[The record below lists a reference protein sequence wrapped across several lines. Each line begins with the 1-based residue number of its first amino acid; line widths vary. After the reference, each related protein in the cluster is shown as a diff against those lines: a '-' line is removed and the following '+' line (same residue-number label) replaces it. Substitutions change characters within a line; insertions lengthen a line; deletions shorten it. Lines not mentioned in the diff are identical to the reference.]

1 MNTLLEVKDL
11 NVSFQGNETKNK
23 NENKSENKKENKNGN
38 KEENE
43 NETVTAVSC
52 LSISIREK
60 ETLALVGETGCGK
73 SVVAHAIMRLLPPES
88 RVKGRIEFGSKNLLE
103 LSEKEMAKLRGKEIS
118 IIFQNPSLALNPV
131 YSIGHQLA
139 EPLRIHKQEMGWKE
153 KEEKKEKGK
162 EREKREKKQDNAN
175 LSKVARALKRVGFS
189 NPREYMGYYPSWC
202 SGGMNQRFLIAA
214 STMLDPVLLIA
225 DEPSKGL
232 DRGCVAELENELK
245 GLKEKS
251 ETALLLISHDLGFVR
266 RLADRVA
273 VMYAGEIIEIADPS
287 SLFESPLHP
296 YTRGLLNSLPE
307 RGFVPIPGSS
317 PPLSSPPAGCRFH
330 PRCPLKE
337 KRCMQERPEL
347 KESNGRAVRC
357 FLCP

>member
-1 MNTLLEVKDL
+1 MNTLLEIKDL
-11 NVSFQGNETKNK
+11 NVSFQGNENENKTGNK
-23 NENKSENKKENKNGN
+23 NE
-38 KEENE
+38 
-43 NETVTAVSC
+43 TVAAVSC
-52 LSISIREK
+52 LSLSIREK
-60 ETLALVGETGCGK
+60 ETVALVGETGCGK

-88 RVKGRIEFGSKNLLE
+88 RVKGRIEFGGKNLLE

-139 EPLRIHKQEMGWKE
+139 EPLRIHGQE
-153 KEEKKEKGK
+153 KEEVKGK
-162 EREKREKKQDNAN
+162 KKTKA
-175 LSKVARALKRVGFS
+175 LSKVVEALKRVGFS
-189 NPREYMGYYPSWC
+189 NPQEYMGYYPSWC

-232 DRGCVAELENELK
+232 DRSRVAELENELK

-251 ETALLLISHDLGFVR
+251 ETSLLLISHDLGFVR
-266 RLADRVA
+266 QIADRVA
-273 VMYAGEIIEIADPS
+273 VMYAGEIVEIATPS
-287 SLFESPLHP
+287 TLFESPLHP
-296 YTRGLLNSLPE
+296 YTQGLLNSLPE
-307 RGFVPIPGSS
+307 NGFVPIPGSS

-330 PRCPLKE
+330 PRCPSKE
-337 KRCMQERPEL
+337 KRCTQEHPEL
-347 KESNGRAVRC
+347 KEGNGRAVRC

>member
-1 MNTLLEVKDL
+1 MNIHPTNTLLEVRDL
-11 NVSFQGNETKNK
+11 EVSFQGIK
-23 NENKSENKKENKNGN
+23 
-38 KEENE
+38 
-43 NETVTAVSC
+43 TVTALSGVSF
-52 LSISIREK
+52 SIGES

-88 RVKGRIEFGSKNLLE
+88 RVKGAVEFGGKSLLK
-103 LSEKEMAKLRGKEIS
+103 LSEKEMAEIRGKEIA

-139 EPLRIHKQEMGWKE
+139 EPLRVHRKE
-153 KEEKKEKGK
+153 KKKEALFK
-162 EREKREKKQDNAN
+162 A
-175 LSKVARALKRVGFS
+175 ATALKKMGFANS
-189 NPREYMGYYPSWC
+189 SGCINYYPSWC

-225 DEPSKGL
+225 DEPGKGL
-232 DRGCVAELENELK
+232 DRNRVAELEKELE
-245 GLKEKS
+245 GLTEKS

-273 VMYAGEIIEIADPS
+273 VMYAGEIVEIADPS
-287 SLFESPLHP
+287 SLFERPRHP
-296 YTRGLLNSLPE
+296 YTRGLLNSLPG

-317 PPLSSPPAGCRFH
+317 PPLSNPPEGCRFH
-330 PRCPLKE
+330 PRCPVKE

-357 FLCP
+357 FLCL

>member
-1 MNTLLEVKDL
+1 MNKLLEIKDL
-11 NVSFQGNETKNK
+11 NVSFQGNEKENKKGNKKEIK
-23 NENKSENKKENKNGN
+23 NENKSENEKENKS
-38 KEENE
+38 
-43 NETVTAVSC
+43 ETVTAVSC
-52 LSISIREK
+52 LSIYIREK

-88 RVKGRIEFGSKNLLE
+88 RVRGRIEFGGKNLLE

-131 YSIGHQLA
+131 YSIGYQLS
-139 EPLRIHKQEMGWKE
+139 EPLRIHGQE
-153 KEEKKEKGK
+153 KEEGKGK
-162 EREKREKKQDNAN
+162 KKTKV
-175 LSKVARALKRVGFS
+175 LEKVAETLKRVGFS
-189 NPREYMGYYPSWC
+189 NPLEYMGYYPSWC

-232 DRGCVAELENELK
+232 DMDRVAELENELK

-273 VMYAGEIIEIADPS
+273 VMYAGEIVEIADPS
-287 SLFESPLHP
+287 SLFEKPLHP
-296 YTRGLLNSLPE
+296 YTQGLLNSLPE

-330 PRCPLKE
+330 PRCPVKE
-337 KRCMQERPEL
+337 KRCMQEHPEL
-347 KESNGRAVRC
+347 KEGNGRAVRC

>member
-11 NVSFQGNETKNK
+11 IVSFQENETENKNKNK
-23 NENKSENKKENKNGN
+23 NEDKNED
-38 KEENE
+38 K

-52 LSISIREK
+52 LSFSIREK

-88 RVKGRIEFGSKNLLE
+88 RVKGAIEFRGKNLLE
-103 LSEKEMAKLRGKEIS
+103 MSEKEMAKFRGKEIS

-139 EPLRIHKQEMGWKE
+139 EPFRIHGQEK
-153 KEEKKEKGK
+153 KKEKG
-162 EREKREKKQDNAN
+162 NTT
-175 LSKVARALKRVGFS
+175 LSKVSGALKRVGFS
-189 NPREYMGYYPSWC
+189 NPHEYLGYYPSWC

-214 STMLDPVLLIA
+214 STMLDPALLIA

-232 DRGCVAELENELK
+232 DRDRVSELENELK
-245 GLKEKS
+245 NLKEKN
-251 ETALLLISHDLGFVR
+251 ENALLLISHDLGFVR

-273 VMYAGEIIEIADPS
+273 VMYAGEIIEIAGPS
-287 SLFESPLHP
+287 SLFESPRHP

-307 RGFVPIPGSS
+307 NGFVPIPGSS
-317 PPLSSPPAGCRFH
+317 PPLSNPPAGCRFH
-330 PRCPLKE
+330 PRCRIKE
-337 KRCMQERPEL
+337 KRCMQEHPEL
-347 KESNGRAVRC
+347 KESNGSAVRC

>member
-1 MNTLLEVKDL
+1 MNTLLELKDL
-11 NVSFQGNETKNK
+11 IVSFQENETENK
-23 NENKSENKKENKNGN
+23 NENN
-38 KEENE
+38 NE
-43 NETVTAVSC
+43 NNNKLVTAVSGFS
-52 LSISIREK
+52 LSIREK

-88 RVKGRIEFGSKNLLE
+88 RVKGKIEFGGRDLLE

-139 EPLRIHKQEMGWKE
+139 EPLRIHEQEVQHGKE
-153 KEEKKEKGK
+153 GKEKGK
-162 EREKREKKQDNAN
+162 EEGKEKGWKEKKKENGMKKKENAS
-175 LSKVARALKRVGFS
+175 LSRVAKALKRVGFS
-189 NPREYMGYYPSWC
+189 NPHEYMGYYPSWC
-202 SGGMNQRFLIAA
+202 SGGMNQRFLIAS

-232 DRGCVAELENELK
+232 DRNRVSELENELK

-251 ETALLLISHDLGFVR
+251 ETALLLISHDLGFVQQ
-266 RLADRVA
+266 LADRVA
-273 VMYAGEIIEIADPS
+273 VMYAGEIVEIASPL
-287 SLFESPLHP
+287 SLFESPYHP
-296 YTRGLLNSLPE
+296 YTQGLLNSLPE
-307 RGFVPIPGSS
+307 RGFVPISGSS
-317 PPLSSPPAGCRFH
+317 PPLSNPPAGCRFH
-330 PRCPLKE
+330 PRCSIKE

>member
-1 MNTLLEVKDL
+1 MNNLLEVKDL
-11 NVSFQGNETKNK
+11 NVSFRRNEI
-23 NENKSENKKENKNGN
+23 ENKKENK
-38 KEENE
+38 KENQNE
-43 NETVTAVSC
+43 EVTAVSC
-52 LSISIREK
+52 LSLSIREK

-88 RVKGRIEFGSKNLLE
+88 RVKGTIELRRENLLE

-139 EPLRIHKQEMGWKE
+139 EPFRIHGQK
-153 KEEKKEKGK
+153 KKENKS
-162 EREKREKKQDNAN
+162 
-175 LSKVARALKRVGFS
+175 LSKVAGALKKVGF
-189 NPREYMGYYPSWC
+189 PDPHEYMGYYPSWC
-202 SGGMNQRFLIAA
+202 SGGMNQRFLIAS

-232 DRGCVAELENELK
+232 DRDRVSELENELK
-245 GLKEKS
+245 SLKKMNEN
-251 ETALLLISHDLGFVR
+251 ALLLISHDLGFVR

-273 VMYAGEIIEIADPS
+273 VMYAGEIIEIAGPS
-287 SLFESPLHP
+287 SLFESPRHP

-307 RGFVPIPGSS
+307 NGFVPIPGSS
-317 PPLSSPPAGCRFH
+317 PPLSNPPAGCRFH
-330 PRCPLKE
+330 PRCPIKE
-337 KRCMQERPEL
+337 KRCMQEHPEL

>member
-1 MNTLLEVKDL
+1 MNALLEVKDL
-11 NVSFQGNETKNK
+11 NVSFQGNE
-23 NENKSENKKENKNGN
+23 NEKRKE
-38 KEENE
+38 KES
-43 NETVTAVSC
+43 VTAVFYVSF
-52 LSISIREK
+52 SIREK

-88 RVKGRIEFGSKNLLE
+88 RVKGTIEFGGKNLLE

-139 EPLRIHKQEMGWKE
+139 EPLRIHGQEKRKGKEWKEEKEIKEKGWKE
-153 KEEKKEKGK
+153 KEEKNEKGLK
-162 EREKREKKQDNAN
+162 MRKNN
-175 LSKVARALKRVGFS
+175 FSKVARVLKRMGFS
-189 NPREYMGYYPSWC
+189 NPHEYMGYYPSWC

-232 DRGCVAELENELK
+232 DRNRVAELEIELK
-245 GLKEKS
+245 RLKEKS
-251 ETALLLISHDLGFVR
+251 ETAILLISHDLGFVR

-273 VMYAGEIIEIADPS
+273 VMYAGEIVEITDPS
-287 SLFESPLHP
+287 SLFERPLHP
-296 YTRGLLNSLPE
+296 YTRALLNSLPE

-317 PPLSSPPAGCRFH
+317 PPLSSPPEGCRFH
-330 PRCPLKE
+330 PRCPFKE
-337 KRCMQERPEL
+337 KLCMQEHPEL

-357 FLCP
+357 FLCL

>member
-1 MNTLLEVKDL
+1 MKTLLEVKDL
-11 NVSFQGNETKNK
+11 NVSFQENEKEK
-23 NENKSENKKENKNGN
+23 GKEKEN
-38 KEENE
+38 
-43 NETVTAVSC
+43 VTAVFGVSF
-52 LSISIREK
+52 SIREK

-73 SVVAHAIMRLLPPES
+73 SVVAHAIMRLLPLES
-88 RVKGRIEFGSKNLLE
+88 RVKGTIEFGGKNLLE
-103 LSEKEMAKLRGKEIS
+103 LSEKEMTKLRGKEIS

-139 EPLRIHKQEMGWKE
+139 EPLRIHGQK
-153 KEEKKEKGK
+153 KKE
-162 EREKREKKQDNAN
+162 NTS
-175 LSKVARALKRVGFS
+175 LSKVAGALKRVGFS
-189 NPREYMGYYPSWC
+189 NPHEYMRYYPSWC

-214 STMLDPVLLIA
+214 STMLNPVLLIA

-232 DRGCVAELENELK
+232 DRNRVAELENELE

-251 ETALLLISHDLGFVR
+251 ETSLLLISHDLGFVR

-273 VMYAGEIIEIADPS
+273 VMYAGEIVEISDPS
-287 SLFESPLHP
+287 NLFERPLHP

-317 PPLSSPPAGCRFH
+317 PPLSSPPEGCRFH
-330 PRCPLKE
+330 PRCPVKE
-337 KRCMQERPEL
+337 KRCMQERPYL

-357 FLCP
+357 FLCL

>member
-1 MNTLLEVKDL
+1 MNPLLEVKDL
-11 NVSFQGNETKNK
+11 NVSFQGNE
-23 NENKSENKKENKNGN
+23 NEKEKEKEN
-38 KEENE
+38 
-43 NETVTAVSC
+43 VTAVFGVSF
-52 LSISIREK
+52 SIREK

-73 SVVAHAIMRLLPPES
+73 SVVAHAIMRLLPLES
-88 RVKGRIEFGSKNLLE
+88 RVKGTIEFGGKNLLE
-103 LSEKEMAKLRGKEIS
+103 LSEKEMTKLRGKEIS

-139 EPLRIHKQEMGWKE
+139 EPLRIHGQ
-153 KEEKKEKGK
+153 EKKE
-162 EREKREKKQDNAN
+162 NTS
-175 LSKVARALKRVGFS
+175 LSKVAGALTRVGFS
-189 NPREYMGYYPSWC
+189 NPHEYMRYYPSWC

-214 STMLDPVLLIA
+214 STMLNPVLLIA

-232 DRGCVAELENELK
+232 DRNRVAELENELE

-251 ETALLLISHDLGFVR
+251 ETSLLLISHDLGFVR

-273 VMYAGEIIEIADPS
+273 VMYAGEIVEISDPS
-287 SLFESPLHP
+287 NLFERPLHP

-317 PPLSSPPAGCRFH
+317 PPLSSPPEGCRFH
-330 PRCPLKE
+330 PRCPVKE
-337 KRCMQERPEL
+337 KRCMQERPDL

-357 FLCP
+357 FLCL

>member
-11 NVSFQGNETKNK
+11 NVSFQGDGNG
-23 NENKSENKKENKNGN
+23 NKKENKTKNRKEN
-38 KEENE
+38 KKEEKK
-43 NETVTAVSC
+43 ETVTAVSC
-52 LSISIREK
+52 LSFSIREK

-73 SVVAHAIMRLLPPES
+73 SVVAHAVMRLLPPES
-88 RVKGRIEFGSKNLLE
+88 RVRGTIEFGGKNLLE
-103 LSEKEMAKLRGKEIS
+103 LSEKEIAKLRGKEIS

-131 YSIGHQLA
+131 YTIGHQLA

-153 KEEKKEKGK
+153 KEEKKEKEK
-162 EREKREKKQDNAN
+162 KREKREKKKENTN

-189 NPREYMGYYPSWC
+189 NPQEYMGYYPSWC

-232 DRGCVAELENELK
+232 DRDCVAELENELK

-251 ETALLLISHDLGFVR
+251 ETSLLLISHDLGFVR
-266 RLADRVA
+266 QIADRVA
-273 VMYAGEIIEIADPS
+273 VMYAGEIVEIATPS
-287 SLFESPLHP
+287 TLFESPLHP
-296 YTRGLLNSLPE
+296 YTQGLLNSLPE
-307 RGFVPIPGSS
+307 NGFVPIPGAS
-317 PPLSSPPAGCRFH
+317 PPLSNPPAGCRFH
-330 PRCPLKE
+330 PRCPIKE
-337 KRCMQERPEL
+337 KRCIQEHPEL

>member
-1 MNTLLEVKDL
+1 MNPLLEVKDL
-11 NVSFQGNETKNK
+11 NVSFQGNEKEK
-23 NENKSENKKENKNGN
+23 EKEKEN
-38 KEENE
+38 
-43 NETVTAVSC
+43 VTAVFGVSF
-52 LSISIREK
+52 SIREK

-73 SVVAHAIMRLLPPES
+73 SVVAHAIMRLLPLES
-88 RVKGRIEFGSKNLLE
+88 RVKGTIEFGGKNLLE
-103 LSEKEMAKLRGKEIS
+103 LSEKEMTKLRGKEIS

-139 EPLRIHKQEMGWKE
+139 EPLRIHGQEKRKGKELKKEEERKEKGWEE
-153 KEEKKEKGK
+153 KEEKNEKELKMRK
-162 EREKREKKQDNAN
+162 NN
-175 LSKVARALKRVGFS
+175 FSKVAGALKRVGFS
-189 NPREYMGYYPSWC
+189 NPHEYMGYYPSWC

-214 STMLDPVLLIA
+214 STMLNPVLLIA

-232 DRGCVAELENELK
+232 DRNRVAELENELE

-251 ETALLLISHDLGFVR
+251 ETSLLLISHDLGFVR

-273 VMYAGEIIEIADPS
+273 VMYAGEIVEISDPS
-287 SLFESPLHP
+287 NLFERPLHP

-317 PPLSSPPAGCRFH
+317 PPLSSPPEGCRFH
-330 PRCPLKE
+330 PRCPVKE

-347 KESNGRAVRC
+347 KESDGRAVRC
-357 FLCP
+357 FLCL

>member
-1 MNTLLEVKDL
+1 MNILLEIKDL
-11 NVSFQGNETKNK
+11 NVSFQGNETENK
-23 NENKSENKKENKNGN
+23 NENKSENKKEIKNET
-38 KEENE
+38 KKENE
-43 NETVTAVSC
+43 TGTVTAVSC

-88 RVKGRIEFGSKNLLE
+88 RVRGTIEFGGKNLLG
-103 LSEKEMAKLRGKEIS
+103 LREKEMAKLRGKEIS

-131 YSIGHQLA
+131 YSIGNQLA
-139 EPLRIHKQEMGWKE
+139 EPLRIHGQ
-153 KEEKKEKGK
+153 EKGK
-162 EREKREKKQDNAN
+162 GKEKKKTEA
-175 LSKVARALKRVGFS
+175 LSKVAGALKRVGFS
-189 NPREYMGYYPSWC
+189 NPHEYMGYYPSWC

-214 STMLDPVLLIA
+214 STILDPVLLIA

-232 DRGCVAELENELK
+232 DRDRVSELENEFK

-273 VMYAGEIIEIADPS
+273 VMYAGEIVEIADTS
-287 SLFESPLHP
+287 SLFESPRHP

-307 RGFVPIPGSS
+307 RGFVPIPGLS

-330 PRCPLKE
+330 PRCNVKE
-337 KRCMQERPEL
+337 KRCMQEHPKL

>member
-11 NVSFQGNETKNK
+11 NVSFQGNENENK
-23 NENKSENKKENKNGN
+23 TGNKSENK
-38 KEENE
+38 

-88 RVKGRIEFGSKNLLE
+88 IVKGTIEFKGKNLLE

-139 EPLRIHKQEMGWKE
+139 EPLRIHTQKMRWKE
-153 KEEKKEKGK
+153 KEGKKEKVK
-162 EREKREKKQDNAN
+162 QKEKREKKKENSN
-175 LSKVARALKRVGFS
+175 LSKVSRALKRVGFS

-232 DRGCVAELENELK
+232 DRDRVSELENELK

-251 ETALLLISHDLGFVR
+251 ETSLLLISHDLGFVR

-273 VMYAGEIIEIADPS
+273 VMYAGEIVEIADPS

-307 RGFVPIPGSS
+307 RGFVPIPGAS
-317 PPLSSPPAGCRFH
+317 PPLSNPPAGCRFH
-330 PRCPLKE
+330 PRCPIKE

>member
-1 MNTLLEVKDL
+1 MNTLLEIKDL
-11 NVSFQGNETKNK
+11 NVSFQGNENENKTGNK
-23 NENKSENKKENKNGN
+23 NE
-38 KEENE
+38 
-43 NETVTAVSC
+43 TVAAVSC
-52 LSISIREK
+52 LSLSIREK
-60 ETLALVGETGCGK
+60 ETVALVGETGCGK

-88 RVKGRIEFGSKNLLE
+88 RVKGRIEFGGKNLLE

-139 EPLRIHKQEMGWKE
+139 EPLRIHDQEMGWKE
-153 KEEKKEKGK
+153 KEEKKERG
-162 EREKREKKQDNAN
+162 EKKSRKNN

-189 NPREYMGYYPSWC
+189 NPHEYMGYYPSWC

-232 DRGCVAELENELK
+232 DRNRVSELENELK
-245 GLKEKS
+245 GLKEKH

-273 VMYAGEIIEIADPS
+273 VMYAGEIVEITDPS

-330 PRCPLKE
+330 PRCPFKE
-337 KRCMQERPEL
+337 KRCTQEHPEL
-347 KESNGRAVRC
+347 KEGNGRAVRC

>member
-1 MNTLLEVKDL
+1 MNNLLEVKDL
-11 NVSFQGNETKNK
+11 NVSFLGNEI
-23 NENKSENKKENKNGN
+23 ENKKENKKENKN
-38 KEENE
+38 EA
-43 NETVTAVSC
+43 VTAVSC
-52 LSISIREK
+52 LSLSIREK

-88 RVKGRIEFGSKNLLE
+88 RVKGTIELRGKNLLE

-139 EPLRIHKQEMGWKE
+139 EPLRIHGQK
-153 KEEKKEKGK
+153 KKE
-162 EREKREKKQDNAN
+162 NTS
-175 LSKVARALKRVGFS
+175 LSKVAGALKKVGF
-189 NPREYMGYYPSWC
+189 PDPHEYMGYYPSWC
-202 SGGMNQRFLIAA
+202 SGGMNQRFLIAS

-232 DRGCVAELENELK
+232 DRDRVSELENELK
-245 GLKEKS
+245 SLKKMNEN
-251 ETALLLISHDLGFVR
+251 AMLLISHDLGFVR
-266 RLADRVA
+266 RLADRIA
-273 VMYAGEIIEIADPS
+273 VMYAGEIIEIAGPS
-287 SLFESPLHP
+287 SLFESPRHP

-307 RGFVPIPGSS
+307 NGFVPIPGSS

-330 PRCPLKE
+330 PRCPIKE
-337 KRCMQERPEL
+337 KRCMQEHPEL
-347 KESNGRAVRC
+347 KESNGRALRC

>member
-11 NVSFQGNETKNK
+11 IVSFHGNENENK
-23 NENKSENKKENKNGN
+23 NENKNKNKN
-38 KEENE
+38 KNK

-52 LSISIREK
+52 LSFSIGEK

-88 RVKGRIEFGSKNLLE
+88 RVKGTIEFRGENLLE
-103 LSEKEMAKLRGKEIS
+103 MSEKEMAKLRGEEIS
-118 IIFQNPSLALNPV
+118 IVFQNPSLALNPV

-139 EPLRIHKQEMGWKE
+139 EPFRIHEKE
-153 KEEKKEKGK
+153 KKRVEEERKEEKRKEKGK
-162 EREKREKKQDNAN
+162 KKEKKNNAF
-175 LSKVARALKRVGFS
+175 SKVAGALKRVGFS
-189 NPREYMGYYPSWC
+189 NPHEYMGYYPSWC

-214 STMLDPVLLIA
+214 STMLDPALLIA

-232 DRGCVAELENELK
+232 DRDRVSELENELK
-245 GLKEKS
+245 SLKEKN
-251 ETALLLISHDLGFVR
+251 ENALLLISHDLGFVR

-273 VMYAGEIIEIADPS
+273 VMYAGEIIEIAGPS
-287 SLFESPLHP
+287 SLFESPHHP

-307 RGFVPIPGSS
+307 NGFVPIPGSS
-317 PPLSSPPAGCRFH
+317 PSLSRPPAGCRFH
-330 PRCPLKE
+330 PRCPIKE
-337 KRCMQERPEL
+337 KRCMQEHPEL